1 MSRFENVAV
10 FKDTEE
16 ACKGNPRLMES
27 IKKSCSGQLF
37 VREKDTLPD
46 GSKAAR
52 FDTDA
57 RIIVSKKRTFEAARG
72 YVGKGDR
79 VCVLNFAS
87 SSNPGGG
94 VVNGAGAQEECL
106 CRVSTLYFTLD
117 TDENWKRF
125 YSPHRKARNPLH
137 NDDILYTKDVTVFKS
152 DTMSPERLPEDEW
165 YDVDV
170 LTCAAPNLR
179 EKPSNGYNS
188 GDGDE
193 RLILDDA
200 ELRKLHGRRDARVF
214 DVAVQNGAD
223 VLILGAFGCGAF
235 RNNPAVVADVMLSLA
250 RKYARAFKVI
260 EFAVYCPPHDD
271 SNYREFAKRLP

>member
-16 ACKGNPRLMES
+16 ACKSNPRLMES
-27 IKKSCSGQLF
+27 IRKSCAGQIF
-37 VREKDTLPD
+37 VREKDSVPD
-46 GSKAAR
+46 GSTAAR

-57 RIIVSKKRTFEAARG
+57 RIVVSKKRTFEAAQA
-72 YVGKGDR
+72 YVRTGDR

-94 VVNGAGAQEECL
+94 VASGAGAQEECL

-125 YSPHRKARNPLH
+125 YSPHRKARDPLH
-137 NDDILYTKDVTVFKS
+137 NDDILYSKDVTVFKS
-152 DTMSPERLPEDEW
+152 DTMAPKRLPETEW
-165 YDVDV
+165 FDVDV

-179 EKPSNGYNS
+179 ERPSNSYNS

-193 RLILDDA
+193 RLILDDT
-200 ELRKLHGRRDARVF
+200 ELRKLHERRDARVF

-271 SNYREFAKRLP
+271 SNYREFSKRL

>member
-1 MSRFENVAV
+1 MGREGNVAV
-10 FKDTEE
+10 FEDT
-16 ACKGNPRLMES
+16 KRLYQTNER
-27 IKKSCSGQLF
+27 L
-37 VREKDTLPD
+37 
-46 GSKAAR
+46 KAAVEASR
-52 FDTDA
+52 KAQSLIREGDALSTHRGHKKFDTQA
-57 RIIVSKKRTFEAARG
+57 SVVVSGKRSFEAAEPYCRDG
-72 YVGKGDR
+72 LR
-79 VCVLNFAS
+79 VCVHNFAS
-87 SSNPGGG
+87 ATNPGGG
-94 VVNGAGAQEECL
+94 VTRGAGAQEECL
-106 CRVSTLYFTLD
+106 CRCSTLYPNLNYTEMWD
-117 TDENWKRF
+117 GF
-125 YSPHRKARNPLH
+125 YKPHRRAGDALH
-137 NDDILYTKDVTVFKS
+137 NDDCIYTPGVIVFKS
-152 DTMSPERLPEDEW
+152 DTHKPTLMRDEDW
-165 YDVDV
+165 YTVDV